1 MCFLRSHTI
10 TKPLSTKPLAKSIS
24 AILRAGA
31 QVATCV
37 ALMSCLCA
45 SAMGALTA
53 EQRKQLKELSEVARE
68 AGKLFN
74 EGKFVESAEKVT
86 AVQTGLVKLLET
98 KDSELQKESRRLYT
112 MLQTAH
118 GKLELEGAEL
128 EKLPTW
134 EELTEAKPKGANGPA
149 TVSFKD
155 DIAPWMI
162 SQCGNCHINKRS
174 GDFSIATFNDLLKG
188 SKAGKVLFPG
198 SEKDNPL
205 VDVIESGEMP
215 QGGGEVSK
223 ENLEKLRKW
232 IAEGAKF
239 DGPNGTA
246 PINSYAKRD
255 AANGPEEMT
264 AKKPTGK
271 ETVSFARDIAPIL
284 VENCKGC
291 HIASRQVQG
300 NFRMDTFAQLLRGGD
315 GGGVIVSEKP
325 DASLLVKKLKG
336 EGGGQRMPAGRP
348 ALSAEKIELISTWIR
363 EGAAYDGSAP
373 TANIE
378 TVINEAWAAG
388 ATHEELFARRQERA
402 LARWAKVLPNDEPAT
417 AKSDQVFVLGNVPK
431 ARVEELVK
439 QLDKAISAATKA
451 LDAPSNQPLVKGGI
465 ALFVLKSRYDYGEF
479 GRMTESRELP
489 KEWQG
494 HWKADPLDVYTVM
507 ANDSSADAKQQSALA
522 LQMVSG
528 AYLGSFNEVPNW
540 FAEGVA
546 RNLVLAANRAT
557 DVRVK
562 AWQQS
567 LPAALQKIDKP
578 ETLLEGRV
586 DEEAA
591 GLVGMALTSY
601 MMDRSRRRQ
610 FDALLK
616 QLREGKPFTEAV
628 TMTFAPPKSIV
639 KNFLGK

>member
-1 MCFLRSHTI
+1 MCFSRSHLN
-10 TKPLSTKPLAKSIS
+10 KYAQ
-24 AILRAGA
+24 ARVRAGA
-31 QVATCV
+31 IALSFFAFVCWLNSVAIAGVTP
-37 ALMSCLCA
+37 
-45 SAMGALTA
+45 
-53 EQRKQLKELSEVARE
+53 EQRKQLKELNDGARE

-86 AVQTGLVKLLET
+86 SIQTELVKLLEN
-98 KDSELQKESRRLYT
+98 KDAELQKETRRLYT
-112 MLQTAH
+112 VLQTAH
-118 GKLELEGAEL
+118 AKLELEGAEL
-128 EKLPTW
+128 QPLPTW
-134 EELTEAKPKGANGPA
+134 EELTTGEMKSANGA
-149 TVSFKD
+149 STVSFKD

-162 SQCGNCHINKRS
+162 AQCGNCHITKRS
-174 GDFSIATFNDLLKG
+174 GDFSIATFNDLMKG
-188 SKAGKVLFPG
+188 SKAGKVLFAG
-198 SEKDNPL
+198 SDKGNPL
-205 VDVIESGEMP
+205 VEVIESGDMP
-215 QGGGEVSK
+215 RGGGKVAN

-239 DGPNGTA
+239 DGPNPTA
-246 PINSYAKRD
+246 PLNSYAKGD
-255 AANGPEEMT
+255 APAATEEMS

-284 VENCKGC
+284 AANCTGC
-291 HIASRQVQG
+291 HIAGRQAQA
-300 NFRMDTFAQLLRGGD
+300 NFRMDTFAQFLRGGD
-315 GGGVIVSEKP
+315 SGKVIVSEKP
-325 DASLLVKKLKG
+325 AESLLVKKLKG
-336 EGGGQRMPAGRP
+336 EGGGQRMPAGGRP
-348 ALSAEKIELISTWIR
+348 ALSPEKIELISTWIS
-363 EGAAYDGSAP
+363 EGAPFDGNSP

-378 TVINEAWAAG
+378 TVINQAWAAG
-388 ATHEELFARRQERA
+388 AKHEELFARRQERA
-402 LARWAKVLPNDEPAT
+402 LARWSKVLPNDEPAT

-439 QLDKAISAATKA
+439 LMDKAIASASKS

-465 ALFVLKSRYDYGEF
+465 AIFVLKSRYDYGEF

-489 KEWQG
+489 REWQG
-494 HWKADPLDVYTVM
+494 HWKADPLDVYAVM

-522 LQMVSG
+522 LQMISG
-528 AYLGSFNEVPNW
+528 AYLGSFNEVPTW

-546 RNLVLAANRAT
+546 RNLVVAANRAS

-578 ETLLEGRV
+578 ETLLEERV
-586 DEEAA
+586 DEESA

-610 FDALLK
+610 FDVLLK

-628 TMTFAPPKSIV
+628 TLTFAPPKSIV

>member
-1 MCFLRSHTI
+1 MAAI
-10 TKPLSTKPLAKSIS
+10 TP
-24 AILRAGA
+24 
-31 QVATCV
+31 
-37 ALMSCLCA
+37 
-45 SAMGALTA
+45 
-53 EQRKQLKELSEVARE
+53 EQRKQIKELNDGVRE

-86 AVQTGLVKLLET
+86 EIQAGLVKLLET
-98 KDSELQKESRRLYT
+98 KDAELQKETRRLYT
-112 MLQTAH
+112 TLQTAH

-128 EKLPTW
+128 QPLPPW
-134 EELTEAKPKGANGPA
+134 EELTEGKAKGASGPA

-174 GDFSIATFNDLLKG
+174 GDFSLATFNDLMKG
-188 SKAGKVLFPG
+188 SKAGKVLFAG
-198 SEKDNPL
+198 SDKDNPL

-223 ENLEKLRKW
+223 ENIEKLRKW
-232 IAEGAKF
+232 IAEGAQF
-239 DGPNGTA
+239 DGPNPAA
-246 PINSYAKRD
+246 PLNSYAKSAD
-255 AANGPEEMT
+255 AKAQEDMT
-264 AKKPTGK
+264 PKKPTGK

-284 VENCKGC
+284 AENCKGC
-291 HIASRQVQG
+291 HIASRQVQA
-300 NFRMDTFAQLLRGGD
+300 NFRMDTFTQLLRGGES
-315 GGGVIVSEKP
+315 GMVIASEKP
-325 DASLLVKKLKG
+325 DVSLLVKKLKG

-348 ALSAEKIELISTWIR
+348 ALSTEKIELISTWIR
-363 EGAAYDGSAP
+363 EGATFDGNSP
-373 TANIE
+373 NSDIE
-378 TVINEAWAAG
+378 TVINEAWASG

-402 LARWAKVLPNDEPAT
+402 LARWTKVLPNDEPAT

-439 QLDKAISAATKA
+439 QLDKAIAAATKS

-489 KEWQG
+489 REWQG
-494 HWKADPLDVYTVM
+494 HWQADPLDVYAVM
-507 ANDSSADAKQQSALA
+507 ANDNSADAKHQSALA

-528 AYLGSFNEVPNW
+528 AYLGSMNEVPVW

-546 RNLVLAANRAT
+546 RNLVVAANRAS
-557 DVRVK
+557 DPRVK

-567 LPAALQKIDKP
+567 LSSALQKIDKP
-578 ETLLEGRV
+578 ETLLEEQV
-586 DEEAA
+586 DEESA

-616 QLREGKPFTEAV
+616 QLRDGKPFTEAI
-628 TMTFAPPKSIV
+628 TTTFAPPKSIV

>member
-1 MCFLRSHTI
+1 MCFLRPLT
-10 TKPLSTKPLAKSIS
+10 TKNTP
-24 AILRAGA
+24 AILPVGTFAMLFLA
-31 QVATCV
+31 FFCWLNAT
-37 ALMSCLCA
+37 
-45 SAMGALTA
+45 AMGAITA
-53 EQRKQLKELSEVARE
+53 EQRRQLKELNDSARE

-86 AVQTGLVKLLET
+86 SIQADLIKLLET
-98 KDSELQKESRRLYT
+98 KDAELQKETRRLYT
-112 MLQTAH
+112 ILQTAH

-128 EKLPTW
+128 EPLPTW
-134 EELTEAKPKGANGPA
+134 EELTDGKTKGPSGPA

-162 SQCGNCHINKRS
+162 TQCGNCHIAKRS
-174 GDFSIATFNDLLKG
+174 GDFSLATFNDLMKG

-198 SEKDNPL
+198 SDKGNPL
-205 VDVIESGEMP
+205 VEVIESGDMP
-215 QGGGEVSK
+215 RGGGEVSK

-239 DGPNGTA
+239 DGPNPTV
-246 PINSYAKRD
+246 PVNTYAKGD
-255 AANGPEEMT
+255 AAQAPQEMT

-284 VENCKGC
+284 IENCKGC
-291 HIASRQVQG
+291 HIAGRQAQA

-315 GGGVIVSEKP
+315 AGKVIVSEKP
-325 DASLLVKKLKG
+325 ADSLIVKKLKG

-348 ALSAEKIELISTWIR
+348 PLSPEKIELISTWIS
-363 EGAAYDGSAP
+363 EGAPFDGASP

-439 QLDKAISAATKA
+439 QLDKAIASTSKA

-528 AYLGSFNEVPNW
+528 AYLGSFNEVPTW

-546 RNLVLAANRAT
+546 RNLVVSANRAS

-562 AWQQS
+562 SWQQS

-578 ETLLEGRV
+578 ETLLEERV
-586 DEEAA
+586 DEESA

-610 FDALLK
+610 FDMLLK